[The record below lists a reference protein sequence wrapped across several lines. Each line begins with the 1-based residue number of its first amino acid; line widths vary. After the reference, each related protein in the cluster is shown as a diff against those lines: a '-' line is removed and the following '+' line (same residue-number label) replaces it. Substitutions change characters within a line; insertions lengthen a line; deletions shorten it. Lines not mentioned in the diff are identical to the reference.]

1 MSLWNDV
8 SQYDFTASNV
18 KKIPKK
24 AGVYFLF
31 CDSKLIYIGG
41 SDGTR
46 TSNIQSRLLAHLNG
60 NDRCILA
67 ADKFS
72 HKVSARGKDLEQKL
86 LKQYK
91 QDYGQLPRCND
102 VI

>member
-1 MSLWNDV
+1 M
-8 SQYDFTASNV
+8 QYDFIE
-18 KKIPKK
+18 KKILRVPKK

-31 CDSKLIYIGG
+31 CDSELIYIGG

-60 NDRCILA
+60 NDICILA
-67 ADKFS
+67 ADQFS
-72 HKVSARGKDLEQKL
+72 YKANARGKDLEKAL
-86 LKQYK
+86 LMQYK
-91 QDYGQLPRCND
+91 QDYRQLPLCND